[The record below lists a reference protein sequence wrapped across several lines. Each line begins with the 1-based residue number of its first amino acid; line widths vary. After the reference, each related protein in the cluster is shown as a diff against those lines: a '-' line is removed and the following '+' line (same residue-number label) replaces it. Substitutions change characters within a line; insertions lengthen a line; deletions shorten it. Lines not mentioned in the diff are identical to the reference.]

1 MGVQSLSNKPIV
13 ASDKP
18 VCLVGGAPIAKDAI
32 SAVSDHAGAFVGVDG
47 GADHLLAADMRP
59 AAVIGDLDSLSDQ
72 ARATFHDCLF
82 EVTEQSTTDFEKA
95 LTRVA
100 APMVLGLGFTGGRLD
115 HSLSVLNVMAQH
127 LQRAILLI
135 DREDASFIAPLG
147 QITFDLPA
155 GTRVSIMPLGAAKVT
170 VTGLRWPFADMA
182 MAPDGFTSPSNA
194 ALGGHVSLQT
204 DGPVLVTLPQAHLRT
219 AMQAAVRAR

>member
-18 VCLVGGAPIAKDAI
+18 VCLVGGARIAKDAI
-32 SAVSDHAGAFVGVDG
+32 SAVSTHAGAFVGVDA
-47 GADHLLAADMRP
+47 GADHLLAADVRP

-72 ARATFHDCLF
+72 ARATFQTCLF

-115 HSLSVLNVMAQH
+115 HSLSVLNVMARH
-127 LQRAILLI
+127 VQRAILLI
-135 DREDASFIAPLG
+135 DRDDVSFVAPLG
-147 QITFDLPA
+147 QVAFYLPH
-155 GTRVSIMPLGAAKVT
+155 GTRVSIMPLGAATVT
-170 VTGLRWPFADMA
+170 VTGVRWPFAEMV
-182 MAPDGFTSPSNA
+182 MAPNGFTSPSNA
-194 ALGGHVSLQT
+194 ALGGRISLQT
-204 DGPVLVTLPQAHLRT
+204 DGPVLITLPQAHLQT
-219 AMQAAVRAR
+219 AMPASARAG